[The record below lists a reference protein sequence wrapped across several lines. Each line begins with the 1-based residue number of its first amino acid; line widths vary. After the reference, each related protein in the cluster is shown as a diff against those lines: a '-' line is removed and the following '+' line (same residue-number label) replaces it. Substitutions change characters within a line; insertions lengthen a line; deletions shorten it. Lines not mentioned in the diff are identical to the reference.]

1 MIWECQETARIA
13 PVADTSGRGESAD
26 ADPLLVETWQQLMGF
41 VLEQRFRWA
50 EVAGEL
56 GITQAGLRALLA
68 IDPNQPQSMRELAKA
83 MNCDPSYITAMI
95 DDLERAGLATRQ
107 ASASDRRV
115 KTVGLTRRGAAALR
129 TARDGLLSP
138 PPQLA
143 RLTRTEQKHLAR
155 LLQQGLNMSPKSE

>member
-1 MIWECQETARIA
+1 M
-13 PVADTSGRGESAD
+13 VSGWGP
-26 ADPLLVETWQQLMGF
+26 DPLLVETWQQLMGL

-95 DDLERAGLATRQ
+95 DDLERAELATRQ
-107 ASASDRRV
+107 PSASDPPSED
-115 KTVGLTRRGAAALR
+115 RGAHATRGRRPAHGPRR
-129 TARDGLLSP
+129 TTLPTTTSWLS
-138 PPQLA
+138 
-143 RLTRTEQKHLAR
+143 
-155 LLQQGLNMSPKSE
+155 

>member
-1 MIWECQETARIA
+1 VARIA
-13 PVADTSGRGESAD
+13 RVD

-50 EVAGEL
+50 EVAAEL

-68 IDPNQPQSMRELAKA
+68 IDPRQPQSMRELAAA

-95 DDLERAGLATRQ
+95 DDLERAGLAVRQ
-107 ASASDRRV
+107 PSQADRRV
-115 KTVGLTRRGAAALR
+115 KTVVLTPRGMTALQS
-129 TARDGLLSP
+129 ARDGLLYP

-143 RLTRTEQKHLAR
+143 QLSPAEQQQLAR
-155 LLQQGLNMSPKSE
+155 LLQQGLNVTRPEQ